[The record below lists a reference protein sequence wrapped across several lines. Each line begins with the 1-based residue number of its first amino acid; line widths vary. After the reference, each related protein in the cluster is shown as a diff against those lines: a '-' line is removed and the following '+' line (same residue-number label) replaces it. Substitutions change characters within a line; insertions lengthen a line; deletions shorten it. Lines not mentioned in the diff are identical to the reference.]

1 MNIRFWFRQRL
12 SATDVT
18 PAKFDDLR
26 NKIYNSTISISYMP
40 KVGMGV
46 NIISFID
53 YFDLNNEEQDMLKQI
68 VKNLE
73 LKIFTLVMHKNFVQV
88 ELYVS

>member
-12 SATDVT
+12 SATGVT

-26 NKIYNSTISISYMP
+26 NKIYNSNIIISYMP

-53 YFDLNNEEQDMLKQI
+53 HFDLNNEEQDMLKK
-68 VKNLE
+68 VVENFE
-73 LKIFTLVMHKNFVQV
+73 LKIIHLVLHKNFIQL
-88 ELYVS
+88 ELDFS